1 MMENSGEKGK
11 EKVYYLSTSEGNLIV
26 RTVCDKDAQKQW
38 MPQIEETLKS
48 LKVEDNLWKKADVE
62 KIVKDLDI
70 EVTAAGETQVEIS
83 KDGRSSSE

>member
-1 MMENSGEKGK
+1 M
-11 EKVYYLSTSEGNLIV
+11 
-26 RTVCDKDAQKQW
+26 
-38 MPQIEETLKS
+38 ETLKS

-62 KIVKDLDI
+62 RIVKDLDI

>member
-1 MMENSGEKGK
+1 M
-11 EKVYYLSTSEGNLIV
+11 

-48 LKVEDNLWKKADVE
+48 LKVEDNLWKKSGCE
-62 KIVKDLDI
+62 RIVKDLDI